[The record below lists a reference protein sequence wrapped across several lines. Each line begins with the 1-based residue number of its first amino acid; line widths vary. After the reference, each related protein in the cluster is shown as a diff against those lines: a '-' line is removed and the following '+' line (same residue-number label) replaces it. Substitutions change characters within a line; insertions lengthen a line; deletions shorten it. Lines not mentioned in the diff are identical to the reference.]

1 MVNLQRRVNAQGS
14 KVCTCT
20 SQCHESFVPHVNLG
34 IKKIWKLVQCCSKHV
49 TNAMTAWVKT
59 DKDLPKCI
67 QFG

>member
-1 MVNLQRRVNAQGS
+1 M
-14 KVCTCT
+14 
-20 SQCHESFVPHVNLG
+20 PHVNLG